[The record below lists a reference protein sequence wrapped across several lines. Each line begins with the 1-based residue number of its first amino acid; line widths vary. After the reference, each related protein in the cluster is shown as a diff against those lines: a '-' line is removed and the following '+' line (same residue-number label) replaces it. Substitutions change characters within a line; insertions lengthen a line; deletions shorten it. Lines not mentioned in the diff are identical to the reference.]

1 MGVAYGI
8 KRDVVKFCDVL
19 VAKQI
24 AVCNDGPGAE
34 KGGIDTQ
41 GGSTVDTKAI
51 LQNMFCNN
59 FIGWNFPCTKANR
72 LAKVVP
78 GLLVSG
84 PLQRMKENAIGG
96 EMEGWVLYTNI
107 INETPQFGGD
117 YHQGGC

>member
-41 GGSTVDTKAI
+41 GGSIVDTKAI

-59 FIGWNFPCTKANR
+59 FIGWNFPCTKENR

-78 GLLVSG
+78 GLSESG
-84 PLQRMKENAIGG
+84 PAAMVRPVRPWPYRFLREKKMASLG
-96 EMEGWVLYTNI
+96 
-107 INETPQFGGD
+107 F
-117 YHQGGC
+117 